1 MRNRHSILT
10 LLFISVLL
18 GSCTDKK
25 ETESFN
31 LEQQLLK
38 ADYSKLQMEKMPSGH
53 LHIVGELNGIKG
65 NFILD
70 TGAGATVIEEKNR
83 EKFNMSAEES
93 EEEATGAGGTNIQMQ
108 ASDDNNF
115 TFDTFKINDFNLLLM
130 NLDHV
135 NDAFESMGLEKID
148 GVIGADILTNHNA
161 IIDYS
166 NLILFLKE

>member
-18 GSCTDKK
+18 GSCIDKK

-38 ADYSKLQMEKMPSGH
+38 ADYIKLQMEKMPSGH

-83 EKFNMSAEES
+83 ENS
-93 EEEATGAGGTNIQMQ
+93 T
-108 ASDDNNF
+108 
-115 TFDTFKINDFNLLLM
+115 
-130 NLDHV
+130 
-135 NDAFESMGLEKID
+135 
-148 GVIGADILTNHNA
+148 
-161 IIDYS
+161 
-166 NLILFLKE
+166 